1 MFLIL
6 YAFVAIVSGI
16 HGFAFFGLAN
26 TPVLASMLAV
36 AFEVGQAVVL
46 FSILTDTR
54 QRKKIMPWVLMSIL
68 TLVQVMGNVYNCYKY
83 LLTHATDNLQFFK
96 EPIFIWTDLP
106 DAEANVILSYIQG
119 AILPICALLLTSMVA
134 GFLAKDEEEE
144 VEVEYDEEDEVE
156 EDPVKKYPEEPEDN
170 EEDKVND
177 EYIENLPEDEDYKE
191 DEEEHH
197 SDFVQIPSEEL
208 IPVQPMEEPEP
219 IIENNTLLTPV
230 TAPIEEVVEEKNDE
244 SIENLPEEELTPLQP
259 IGVLEPIDFG
269 EINEEEILKNEP
281 KNEEG
286 EIIRETDEPGI
297 IEEEPIVE
305 EVEETPI
312 IEKEPIVKESTPAP
326 KMKDSHFLNLKGN

>member
-1 MFLIL
+1 MKNRKIYIILFLIL

-26 TPVLASMLAV
+26 TPILASMLAV

-68 TLVQVMGNVYNCYKY
+68 TLVQVMGNVYNCYKF
-83 LLTHATDNLQFFK
+83 LITNATENLRFFK

-134 GFLAKDEEEE
+134 SFLAKDEEEE
-144 VEVEYDEEDEVE
+144 VVEYDEEDKPDE
-156 EDPVKKYPEEPEDN
+156 EQEKEYGEDELEDN

-177 EYIENLPEDEDYKE
+177 KYTENLPEDEDYKE

-208 IPVQPMEEPEP
+208 IPVQPIEEPEP
-219 IIENNTLLTPV
+219 IIEDNNLLAPV
-230 TAPIEEVVEEKNDE
+230 TAPIEEVVEEP
-244 SIENLPEEELTPLQP
+244 IEENQTEEVVEEPIEEEQT
-259 IGVLEPIDFG
+259 
-269 EINEEEILKNEP
+269 EEEVETP
-281 KNEEG
+281 VEE
-286 EIIRETDEPGI
+286 EQTEEVEVP
-297 IEEEPIVE
+297 IEEEPTKE
-305 EVEETPI
+305 EPQ
-312 IEKEPIVKESTPAP
+312 IEFAPAP